1 MLGFRYQQGTSRV
14 EQKNYVIGDV
24 NGDGYIDVALATT
37 TETAGISE
45 LYILSVNWLDAEQDL
60 ALKELIPYV
69 QYADGLRAEHN
80 NDGTFII
87 SNDSPAGSLVKDNGE
102 VIVGPSRYQW
112 DVSERKY
119 ILNQNRN
126 PQSTPAAAKKKK

>member
-1 MLGFRYQQGTSRV
+1 V
-14 EQKNYVIGDV
+14 ERKNYVIGDV

-69 QYADGLRAEHN
+69 QYADGLGAEHN
-80 NDGTFII
+80 DDGTFII